1 MIYIPASTEPTKPS
15 SPKDAT
21 SLLSAALASNLV
33 ILLEVQEGTPQEIVD
48 QAVDLVIV
56 RHPGQEIAVV
66 YVEDK

>member
-1 MIYIPASTEPTKPS
+1 
-15 SPKDAT
+15 
-21 SLLSAALASNLV
+21 V

-56 RHPGQEIAVV
+56 QHPGVEIAVV